1 MKVRSSSKF
10 DYWQKAGTS
19 VEWPA
24 LPYNM
29 EDIDNTKMNYIVL
42 DRVLF
47 PNGTAYFNVK
57 LSQR

>member
-1 MKVRSSSKF
+1 MKIRSSSKF
-10 DYWQKAGTS
+10 DYWCTRLSSA
-19 VEWPA
+19 EWPT

-29 EDIDNTKMNYIVL
+29 DDIDSTKMNYIVL